1 MPDTPA
7 ALADLV
13 RLLAAFAVDD
23 VLAERAGQQPEE
35 LNAKSEQRIP
45 RAPHKVFTGEKRA
58 ARNHPSARQRR
69 SG

>member
-35 LNAKSEQRIP
+35 LNAKSEQRIL
-45 RAPHKVFTGEKRA
+45 RAPHF
-58 ARNHPSARQRR
+58 
-69 SG
+69 